1 MEGNNG
7 KSGTILEVDHDELE
21 IKGIGVMNK
30 EGVGLGTSVSKATP
44 SNSNVG
50 ESLDGGS
57 YAHDED

>member
-7 KSGTILEVDHDELE
+7 KSGTILDVDHDEPE

-30 EGVGLGTSVSKATP
+30 EGVGLGTFVSKATP

-57 YAHDED
+57 YGRDED